1 MARTPVATGH
11 HTALITG
18 ASSGI
23 GQALATRFAR
33 SGCNVV
39 LVARSADK
47 LQVLAQMLQDEHV
60 SVADAQAYR
69 RQFGLEEAK
78 FAAVLRELPE
88 YYIPSRILAQ
98 VRRRALAQQREL
110 PAMLAA
116 LDDDAAS
123 EGRLL
128 GSSTRSLRN
137 FGTFRRPTGG
147 S

>member
-47 LQVLAQMLQDEHV
+47 LQVLAQMLQDEHGV
-60 SVADAQAYR
+60 KAWAAPAD
-69 RQFGLEEAK
+69 
-78 FAAVLRELPE
+78 
-88 YYIPSRILAQ
+88 LAQ
-98 VRRRALAQQREL
+98 P
-110 PAMLAA
+110 PACWSMAT
-116 LDDDAAS
+116 
-123 EGRLL
+123 
-128 GSSTRSLRN
+128 SSTCRRSATVNSSRSTLA
-137 FGTFRRPTGG
+137 G
-147 S
+147 